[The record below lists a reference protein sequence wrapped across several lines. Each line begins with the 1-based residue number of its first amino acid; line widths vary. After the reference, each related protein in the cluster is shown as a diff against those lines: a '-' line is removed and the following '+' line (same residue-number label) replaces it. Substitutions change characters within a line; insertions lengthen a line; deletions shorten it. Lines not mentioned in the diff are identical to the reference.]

1 MLMKEEGRTRL
12 EGLTPKPERLL
23 PKAEL
28 SHGII
33 PINQKSVIIQEKE
46 WRRWKKKEEA

>member
-12 EGLTPKPERLL
+12 EDLKPKPERLL
-23 PKAEL
+23 SKAEL

-33 PINQKSVIIQEKE
+33 SINEKNVIIQEKE
-46 WRRWKKKEEA
+46 WRRWKEKEEA